1 MPSLSALLPYSAWE
15 MVGHD
20 SPFLWS
26 INIDQMQQQPVFNIH
41 PWTLHQGWIQHLL
54 PSMQTLYVSS
64 ALEVFCNPL
73 PVLTSIYFHC
83 LSKLFVFYLSPMTF
97 HFCIVAG
104 RALLLLIFGRA
115 SFVQM
120 WILHLMSD
128 QVLLSLSVIV
138 QISYSSCQHG
148 FGLLLLQIFSS
159 AFHVFV
165 MVLEISW
172 DTIVSSISTMLTI
185 SKLLRIVLVLLLAA
199 IIWHCGVI
207 CLDLW
212 HHDLPF
218 TLEIPERRILL
229 ALADL
234 FGIVVLLLSS
244 SLQLELCFLYLY
256 LSDLVEDVCFINSR
270 GTLLVIQTGVS
281 FVRVLLLELETSLIV
296 LTWSRWISYFA
307 TAWGS
312 RSWHAAQDVAV
323 FVHLPQLV
331 MITTVVNQ
339 IIRLIVL
346 AILPGF
352 GRPFQVLSAR
362 AVPLTSLLGA
372 QALILVCKSVGVVP
386 DVLAVFIL
394 AIEALLFALFVW
406 FEFGRDSWCGHVVL
420 EATGEL
426 VEFHVRTGRSQD
438 GILCV
443 LWLPEVATAH
453 EAAATFNIILQNGHE
468 IHWWGQIRLVLAKSP
483 RACKLSLLLIVR
495 GIR

>member
-1 MPSLSALLPYSAWE
+1 MILDCVVCSALKNVGNISPFVGFVAIQKIENPLFFAGPWSLPFDHRVKVVMPSLSALLPYSAWE

-199 IIWHCGVI
+199 II
-207 CLDLW
+207 
-212 HHDLPF
+212 
-218 TLEIPERRILL
+218 
-229 ALADL
+229 
-234 FGIVVLLLSS
+234 
-244 SLQLELCFLYLY
+244 
-256 LSDLVEDVCFINSR
+256 
-270 GTLLVIQTGVS
+270 
-281 FVRVLLLELETSLIV
+281 
-296 LTWSRWISYFA
+296 
-307 TAWGS
+307 
-312 RSWHAAQDVAV
+312 
-323 FVHLPQLV
+323 
-331 MITTVVNQ
+331 
-339 IIRLIVL
+339 
-346 AILPGF
+346 
-352 GRPFQVLSAR
+352 
-362 AVPLTSLLGA
+362 
-372 QALILVCKSVGVVP
+372 
-386 DVLAVFIL
+386 
-394 AIEALLFALFVW
+394 
-406 FEFGRDSWCGHVVL
+406 
-420 EATGEL
+420 
-426 VEFHVRTGRSQD
+426 
-438 GILCV
+438 
-443 LWLPEVATAH
+443 
-453 EAAATFNIILQNGHE
+453 
-468 IHWWGQIRLVLAKSP
+468 
-483 RACKLSLLLIVR
+483 
-495 GIR
+495 